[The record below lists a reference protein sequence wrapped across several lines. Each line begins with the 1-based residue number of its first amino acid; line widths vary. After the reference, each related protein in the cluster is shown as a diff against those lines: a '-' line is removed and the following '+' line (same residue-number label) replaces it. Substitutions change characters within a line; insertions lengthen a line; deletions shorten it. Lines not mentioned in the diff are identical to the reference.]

1 MWASRGL
8 SVYANKLSQSV
19 STDTNNFTLHGD
31 VVTYAHGTVCTES
44 SGTDRDKLSDTSKSI
59 YTTPT
64 SRWGPPSRASDSPT
78 VLTPPGFVT
87 RVTQGKPLIS
97 NRRNAL
103 HCAQKSP
110 RLPPSKL
117 RQRSRRRKASAAA
130 LQQRSSVGTLLVD
143 VNRRRDRSGVMTLL
157 LLGPTS
163 STPST

>member
-1 MWASRGL
+1 MLTTMSHAMETKR
-8 SVYANKLSQSV
+8 
-19 STDTNNFTLHGD
+19 TDANNFTLHGD

-44 SGTDRDKLSDTSKSI
+44 SGTDRDKLSDTGKSI

-110 RLPPSKL
+110 RNRRSPPL
-117 RQRSRRRKASAAA
+117 
-130 LQQRSSVGTLLVD
+130 VGTPW
-143 VNRRRDRSGVMTLL
+143 SA
-157 LLGPTS
+157 
-163 STPST
+163 